1 MFNSALAE
9 IISIEGRLLSV
20 KPIGMYGGV
29 IPPVIHDVPLGLLG
43 NMENHTDHK
52 LVVGNIVPILFTTLD
67 IGNYISFGSKDTVSD
82 VGINNYNSC
91 IALPITF
98 DVSQLNLALPES
110 ISKVGNEKHK
120 GNLEQTGTQKV
131 TGICESDT
139 DYVSAGVSGKNHTH
153 DYRPGTGSPT
163 PTDKPK

>member
-1 MFNSALAE
+1 MFSSALAE

-29 IPPVIHDVPLGLLG
+29 VPPVIHDVPLGLLG

-52 LVVGNIVPILFTTLD
+52 LVVGNIIPILFTTLD
-67 IGNYISFGSKDTVSD
+67 IGNYISFGSKDTVSNVD
-82 VGINNYNSC
+82 LNNFNSC

-98 DVSQLNLALPES
+98 DVSQLNLELPES
-110 ISKVGNEKHK
+110 ISKVGNEIHK
-120 GNLEQTGTQKV
+120 GDLQQTGTQKV

-139 DYVSAGVSGKNHTH
+139 DYVSAGISGKTH
-153 DYRPGTGSPT
+153 KHGGVQGGPSDTGI
-163 PTDKPK
+163 PK

>member
-1 MFNSALAE
+1 MFSSALAE

-20 KPIGMYGGV
+20 KPIGMYAGV
-29 IPPVIHDVPLGLLG
+29 VPPIIHDVPLGLLG

-52 LVVGNIVPILFTTLD
+52 LVVGNIIPIFFTTLD
-67 IGNYISFGSKDTVSD
+67 IGNYISFGSKDTVSNVD
-82 VGINNYNSC
+82 LNNFNSC

-98 DVSQLNLALPES
+98 DVSQLNLELPES
-110 ISKVGNEKHK
+110 ISKVGNEIHK
-120 GNLEQTGTQKV
+120 GDLQQTGTQKV
-131 TGICESDT
+131 TGKCESGT

-153 DYRPGTGSPT
+153 EYRPGTGTLT